1 MGAED
6 DWAAAMSEQGAAT
19 GEAGATDAAKA
30 DDLFKEFDGAEGG
43 EGGEGVPQN
52 LQYLQDVPVT
62 MTVELGRTRMPIKHL
77 LQLSRGSVVGLNTG
91 TNEPLN
97 IYINGHLI
105 AIADVVLTNN
115 RYGIRLVDIITP
127 AERVRRLK

>member
-1 MGAED
+1 MSAED
-6 DWAAAMSEQGAAT
+6 DWGAAMNEQAEGGT
-19 GEAGATDAAKA
+19 KTDTAKA
-30 DDLFKEFDGAEGG
+30 DDLFKEFDSEEAGTAL
-43 EGGEGVPQN
+43 PNN
-52 LQYLQDVPVT
+52 LEYLQDVPVT
-62 MTVELGRTRMPIKHL
+62 LTVELGRARMPIKHL

-97 IYINGHLI
+97 IYVNGHLI

-127 AERVRRLK
+127 AERIRRLK

>member
-6 DWAAAMSEQGAAT
+6 DWAAAMSEQGAAA
-19 GEAGATDAAKA
+19 GEAGAAEGTAKA
-30 DDLFKEFDGAEGG
+30 DDLFKEFDGAEG
-43 EGGEGVPQN
+43 GGEGVPQN

-127 AERVRRLK
+127 AERIRRLK